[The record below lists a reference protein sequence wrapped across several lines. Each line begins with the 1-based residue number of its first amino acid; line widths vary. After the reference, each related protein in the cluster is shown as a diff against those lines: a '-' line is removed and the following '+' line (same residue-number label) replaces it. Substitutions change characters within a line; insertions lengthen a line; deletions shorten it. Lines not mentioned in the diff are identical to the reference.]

1 METALR
7 LKILDLIGVTA
18 DVRELTSTLDARDQ
32 DYIAREMEKAQ
43 AAAHRVL
50 AFLDQ
55 IEGHS
60 ERM

>member
-7 LKILDLIGVTA
+7 LKILDLIGTTA
-18 DVRELTSTLDARDQ
+18 DVREMTTGFVESDR

-50 AFLDQ
+50 AFLDAV
-55 IEGHS
+55 EGH
-60 ERM
+60 EKRM